1 MNNKIGN
8 MNYEYAFMLDR
19 IEQIIMDKN
28 KGEDEEIKDSK
39 SEIPVT
45 RFISTKTSWQNF
57 D

>member
-1 MNNKIGN
+1 LNNKIGN

-45 RFISTKTSWQNF
+45 RFISTNTSWQNF